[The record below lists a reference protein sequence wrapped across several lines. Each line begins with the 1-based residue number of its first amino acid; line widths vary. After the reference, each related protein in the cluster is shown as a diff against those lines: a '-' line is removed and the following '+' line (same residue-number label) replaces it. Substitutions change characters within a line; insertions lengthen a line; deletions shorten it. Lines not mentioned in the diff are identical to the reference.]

1 MRRVFLPHTLMELWS
16 CLEQEPDAVLYSGG
30 TDFLVKMRVGPI
42 DPPALICMERISELR
57 GVREES
63 ADLWLGACTTHAELI
78 NDPLIQMHLPVLMD
92 SLKTLG
98 SPLIRN
104 MGTIGGNI
112 CTASPA
118 GDTLP
123 PLYVLQAE
131 VELRSANNTRLMPI
145 DTFIIGPGET
155 QLKRG
160 EILAGIR
167 VRKPEGFNLH
177 HFEKVGQRKAM
188 AIAIASMASLIKMSS
203 RGVIESARLAWG
215 SVAPK
220 IVTSPE
226 VEKFLTG
233 RTPSQKTLEKAARL
247 VREAVSPIDDVRAT
261 ADYRRI
267 VSGNL
272 LLRLTHY
279 AKK

>member
-1 MRRVFLPHTLMELWS
+1 MRRVFLPNTLIDFWS
-16 CLEQEPDAVLYSGG
+16 CMEKEPDAVLYSGG
-30 TDFLVKMRVGPI
+30 TDILVKLRTGHI
-42 DPPALICMERISELR
+42 DPPALICMERIAELR
-57 GVREES
+57 GVHEEPS
-63 ADLWLGACTTHAELI
+63 FLWLGACTTHTELL
-78 NDPLIQMHLPVLMD
+78 NDPLIQLHLPILID

-104 MGTIGGNI
+104 MGTLGGNI

-123 PLYVLQAE
+123 PLYVLHAE
-131 VELRSANNTRLMPI
+131 AELRSADNTRLMPI
-145 DTFIIGPGET
+145 ENFITGPAGT
-155 QLKRG
+155 QLQKG

-167 VRKPEGFNLH
+167 VRKPEGFNVH

-188 AIAIASMASLIKMSS
+188 AIAVASMAALIKMSS
-203 RGVIESARLAWG
+203 RGVVESARLAWG

-226 VEKFLTG
+226 AEQFLAG
-233 RTPSQKTLEKAARL
+233 KKPSKKILEKAAGL
-247 VREAVSPIDDVRAT
+247 VREAVCPIDDVRAT

-267 VSGNL
+267 ISGNL
-272 LLRLTHY
+272 LLRLARY
-279 AKK
+279 VKK